1 MSDHTLRR
9 LGREARGGDLGA
21 RVEWIAN
28 RLRSGELSRRRASL
42 AAFLGDEAA
51 AAALGQV
58 DEPQPEPAGTVDAY
72 RDVRRWLREVG
83 TYGQDVAVR
92 VALALAQPA
101 LETVVLAG
109 EREAGRMALDT
120 AAQWLRQ
127 PSDGMQIACQRAG
140 DLATTTAA
148 DASPSIGPRPASY
161 HALTACGLAAYA
173 ASSAVGGAAADGC
186 FGCARHATLALVGAG
201 ALEPS
206 ETPAGKVLHP
216 ELRARVEHELIAW
229 AVGG

>member
-1 MSDHTLRR
+1 MSPTASAEPSRPVIDNPYRVIPDGPLVIDLSPEAVAERR
-9 LGREARGGDLGA
+9 AQPPEPEPIPFSDLDKYILDKEPEPDL
-21 RVEWIAN
+21 EWIAN

-51 AAALGQV
+51 AAALGQI

-148 DASPSIGPRPASY
+148 DARPSIGPRPASY
-161 HALTACGLAAYA
+161 HALTACGLAMRRFA
-173 ASSAVGGAAADGC
+173 
-186 FGCARHATLALVGAG
+186 
-201 ALEPS
+201 
-206 ETPAGKVLHP
+206 K
-216 ELRARVEHELIAW
+216 
-229 AVGG
+229 